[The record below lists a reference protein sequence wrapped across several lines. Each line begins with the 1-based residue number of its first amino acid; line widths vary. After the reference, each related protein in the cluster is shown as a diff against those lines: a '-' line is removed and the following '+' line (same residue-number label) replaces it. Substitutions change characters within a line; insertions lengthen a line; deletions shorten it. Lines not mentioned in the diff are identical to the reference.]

1 MMNKALTMDEY
12 NNKLAY
18 VNNSIYNAIESKFVD
33 ALGERIAKRIL
44 AKYLEKSVRE
54 LSANSFVN
62 IMDCFT
68 IIQ

>member
-33 ALGERIAKRIL
+33 ALGERIAKKSLQSIL
-44 AKYLEKSVRE
+44 KKAFG
-54 LSANSFVN
+54 N
-62 IMDCFT
+62 
-68 IIQ
+68 

>member
-1 MMNKALTMDEY
+1 MMERMLTMDEY
-12 NNKLAY
+12 NSKVAY
-18 VNNSIYNAIESKFVD
+18 LNNSIYNAIEREFVN

-44 AKYLEKSVRE
+44 SKYLEKSVRE

-62 IMDCFT
+62 IMNCFT

>member
-1 MMNKALTMDEY
+1 MMDRAITMDEY
-12 NNKLAY
+12 NSKVAY
-18 VNNSIYNAIESKFVD
+18 LNNNVYNGIKDAFIN
-33 ALGERIAKRIL
+33 ALGERIANKIL

-54 LSANSFVN
+54 LSANSYVN